1 MDRRGR
7 VADRRWCVL
16 PSPAVSP
23 RLSVRHKLTLF
34 STLVILAV
42 SSGFTWVSLGLARR
56 AIEEDLRNRA
66 IVYAR
71 EVAAAIGRGRELE
84 SGPALHQLIVR
95 LLEIRTSVL
104 QLDVLTFDADG
115 MTLVA
120 SNEPRSQLSFN
131 WSDAEDVQRGRVI
144 SRAISR
150 GGEHHWEVMA
160 PITLEGAVAGA
171 VAVKFSAQR
180 SDELIGRIRFWALTL
195 AGASL
200 VLMGVLMTLA
210 IQYVV
215 DRPIRRFMDAI
226 SAAADDGAPAPVSV
240 TTTDEFGVLARHFN
254 EMVARIAR
262 FSEELRTRIAEATGE
277 LDHRVRQVEQLNVLL
292 YEMQR
297 RLSHAERLAL
307 SGRVMAE
314 VAHEVGTPLH
324 SVAGHL
330 ELLRK
335 DLPPDLLSEDVTR
348 RLGVIETQVTRVIEI
363 IGRLL
368 DATRRVPGE
377 PTAVDLN
384 ALVRDTAEL
393 VRPGLAGARLTLDV
407 RGEPG
412 LPAVLGQRDQLQQV
426 ILNLLTNAIDAT
438 PPAGRVAM
446 TTRSRPGQDEVE
458 IAIADTGHGISPADR
473 KHVFE
478 PFFSTK
484 ESGRGT
490 GLGLFITAEIV
501 REHKGRIELD
511 SDEGSGSTFR
521 VCLPALRTDG

>member
-1 MDRRGR
+1 
-7 VADRRWCVL
+7 L
-16 PSPAVSP
+16 

-56 AIEEDLRNRA
+56 AIEEDLQNRA
-66 IVYAR
+66 IIYAR
-71 EVAAAIGRGRELE
+71 EVAAAIGGGRELG

-95 LLEIRTSVL
+95 FLEIRPTVL

-115 MTLVA
+115 TTLVA
-120 SNEPRSQLSFN
+120 SNEPTSQLSLN
-131 WSDAEDVQRGRVI
+131 WSDAEDVQRGRVV
-144 SRAISR
+144 SRAVSR
-150 GGEHHWEVMA
+150 GGQHHWEVMA

-195 AGASL
+195 AGVSL
-200 VLMGVLMTLA
+200 VLMGVLMTVA
-210 IQYVV
+210 IQIVV

-226 SAAADDGAPAPVSV
+226 SAVADDGAPAPVTV

-254 EMVARIAR
+254 EMVARIER

-335 DLPPDLLSEDVTR
+335 DLPPALLSEDVTR
-348 RLGVIETQVTRVIEI
+348 RLGIIEAQVARVIDI
-363 IGRLL
+363 ISRLL

-393 VRPGLAGARLTLDV
+393 VRPGLTGARLTLSV
-407 RGEPG
+407 RTEPR
-412 LPAVLGQRDQLQQV
+412 LPAVLGQ
-426 ILNLLTNAIDAT
+426 LLTNAIDAT
-438 PPAGRVAM
+438 PPDGRVEM
-446 TTRSRPGQDEVE
+446 TTRTRPGQDEVE
-458 IAIADTGHGISPADR
+458 IAIADTGRGISPADR
-473 KHVFE
+473 KRIFD

-484 ESGRGT
+484 EAGHGT
-490 GLGLFITAEIV
+490 GLGLFITGEIV

-511 SDEGSGSTFR
+511 SNEGSGCTFR
-521 VCLPALRTDG
+521 VCLPAARSEG

>member
-1 MDRRGR
+1 
-7 VADRRWCVL
+7 L
-16 PSPAVSP
+16 
-23 RLSVRHKLTLF
+23 RLSVRLKLTLF
-34 STLVILAV
+34 STLVILVV
-42 SSGFTWVSLGLARR
+42 SSGFTWVSLQLARR

-71 EVAAAIGRGRELE
+71 EVAAAIGGRLELE
-84 SGPALHQLIVR
+84 SGPALQQLIAR

-104 QLDVLTFDADG
+104 QLDVLTYDVDG
-115 MTLVA
+115 LTLVA

-150 GGEHHWEVMA
+150 GTEHHWEVMA
-160 PITLEGAVAGA
+160 PITLGGSVAGA

-180 SDELIGRIRFWALTL
+180 SDQLIGRIQFWALAL
-195 AGASL
+195 AGVSL
-200 VLMGVLMTLA
+200 ALMAVLMTTA
-210 IQYVV
+210 IQVVV
-215 DRPIRRFMDAI
+215 DRPIRRFMEAI
-226 SAAADDGAPAPVSV
+226 SAATDDGAPAPVAV
-240 TTTDEFGVLARHFN
+240 KTTDEFGVLAEHFN
-254 EMVARIAR
+254 EMVTRIAR
-262 FSEELRTRIAEATGE
+262 FSDELKTRIAEATSE

-335 DLPPDLLSEDVTR
+335 DLPPSLTSDDVTR
-348 RLGVIETQVTRVIEI
+348 RLSIIETQVARVIEI
-363 IGRLL
+363 ISRLL
-368 DATRRVPGE
+368 DATRRAPSE

-384 ALVRDTAEL
+384 ALIRDTAEL
-393 VRPGLAGARLTLDV
+393 VRPALPGARLTLDV
-407 RGEPG
+407 RTEPT
-412 LPAVLGQRDQLQQV
+412 LPAVLGQRDQLQQM

-438 PPAGRVAM
+438 PPDGRVEM
-446 TTRSRPGQDEVE
+446 STRYRPEPNEVE
-458 IAIADTGHGISPADR
+458 IAIIDTGPGISPADR
-473 KHVFE
+473 KHIFE

-484 ESGRGT
+484 EAGHGT

-511 SDEGSGSTFR
+511 SDEGNGSTFR
-521 VCLPALRTDG
+521 VCLPALRSQG

>member
-1 MDRRGR
+1 M
-7 VADRRWCVL
+7 
-16 PSPAVSP
+16 

-56 AIEEDLRNRA
+56 AIEEDLQNRA

-84 SGPALHQLIVR
+84 SGPELHQLIVR

-104 QLDVLTFDADG
+104 QLDVLAYDADG
-115 MTLVA
+115 LTLVA

-144 SRAISR
+144 SRAVSR

-180 SDELIGRIRFWALTL
+180 SDELIGRIQFWALTL

-200 VLMGVLMTLA
+200 ALMGVLMTVA

-226 SAAADDGAPAPVSV
+226 SAAADDGAPAPVTV

-330 ELLRK
+330 ELLRR
-335 DLPPDLLSEDVTR
+335 DLPPNLLSEDVTR
-348 RLGVIETQVTRVIEI
+348 RLGIIETQVARVIEI
-363 IGRLL
+363 ISRLL

-393 VRPGLAGARLTLDV
+393 VRPGLAGARLTLEV
-407 RGEPG
+407 RTEPG
-412 LPAVLGQRDQLQQV
+412 LPTVLGQRDQLQQV

-438 PPAGRVAM
+438 PPDGSVTM
-446 TTRSRPGQDEVE
+446 TTRGRAGQEEVE
-458 IAIADTGHGISPADR
+458 IAIADTGHGISAADR
-473 KHVFE
+473 RHIFE

-484 ESGRGT
+484 EAGHGT

-501 REHKGRIELD
+501 REHKGRIEVD
-511 SDEGSGSTFR
+511 SDEGSGATFR
-521 VCLPALRTDG
+521 VCLPALRTEE

>member
-1 MDRRGR
+1 M
-7 VADRRWCVL
+7 
-16 PSPAVSP
+16 

-34 STLVILAV
+34 STLVILVV

-56 AIEEDLRNRA
+56 AIEEDLQNRA
-66 IVYAR
+66 IIYAR
-71 EVAAAIGRGRELE
+71 EVAAAIGGGRELG
-84 SGPALHQLIVR
+84 SGPALHQLIVGF
-95 LLEIRTSVL
+95 LEIRPTVL
-104 QLDVLTFDADG
+104 QLDVLTFDAEG
-115 MTLVA
+115 TTLVA

-131 WSDAEDVQRGRVI
+131 WSDAEDVQRGRVV
-144 SRAISR
+144 SRAVSR
-150 GGEHHWEVMA
+150 GREHHWEVMA

-195 AGASL
+195 AGVSL
-200 VLMGVLMTLA
+200 VLMGVLMTVA
-210 IQYVV
+210 IQIVV

-226 SAAADDGAPAPVSV
+226 SAVADDGAPAPVSV
-240 TTTDEFGVLARHFN
+240 TTSDEFGVLARHFN
-254 EMVARIAR
+254 EMVARIER

-277 LDHRVRQVEQLNVLL
+277 LDRRVRQVERLNVLL

-335 DLPPDLLSEDVTR
+335 DLPPALLSEDVTR
-348 RLGVIETQVTRVIEI
+348 RLAIIEAQVARVIEI
-363 IGRLL
+363 ISRLL

-393 VRPGLAGARLTLDV
+393 VRPGLAGARL
-407 RGEPG
+407 
-412 LPAVLGQRDQLQQV
+412 
-426 ILNLLTNAIDAT
+426 IDAT
-438 PPAGRVAM
+438 PPDGRVEM
-446 TTRSRPGQDEVE
+446 TTRTRPGQDEVE
-458 IAIADTGHGISPADR
+458 IAIADTGRGISLADR
-473 KHVFE
+473 KHIFE

-484 ESGRGT
+484 EAGHGT
-490 GLGLFITAEIV
+490 GLGLFITGEIV

-511 SDEGSGSTFR
+511 SKAGSGCTFR
-521 VCLPALRTDG
+521 VCLPAVRSEG

>member
-1 MDRRGR
+1 M
-7 VADRRWCVL
+7 
-16 PSPAVSP
+16 
-23 RLSVRHKLTLF
+23 RLSVRHKLILF
-34 STLVILAV
+34 STLAILVV
-42 SSGFTWVSLGLARR
+42 SSGFTWVSLVLARR
-56 AIEEDLRNRA
+56 AIEEDFQNRA

-71 EVAAAIGRGRELE
+71 EVAAAIGGGRELKTE
-84 SGPALHQLIVR
+84 PVRQLIER
-95 LLEIRTSVL
+95 LLEIRPSVL
-104 QLDVLTFDADG
+104 HLDVLTFDFEG

-120 SNEPRSQLSFN
+120 TNEPGAQLSFG
-131 WSDAEDVQRGRVI
+131 WSDAEDVQRGRIV
-144 SRAISR
+144 SRAVTTAT
-150 GGEHHWEVMA
+150 GHHWEVMA

-171 VAVKFSAQR
+171 VAVKFSARR

-195 AGASL
+195 AGLSL
-200 VLMGVLMTLA
+200 VLMGVLMSVA
-210 IQYVV
+210 IQFVV
-215 DRPIRRFMDAI
+215 DRPIRRFMHAI
-226 SAAADDGAPAPVSV
+226 STVSDDGVPAAVSL
-240 TTTDEFGVLARHFN
+240 TRSDEFGVLARHFN
-254 EMVARIAR
+254 EMMARIER

-335 DLPPDLLSEDVTR
+335 DLPPALLSEDVTR
-348 RLGVIETQVTRVIEI
+348 RFTIIEAQVSRVIEI
-363 IGRLL
+363 ISRLL
-368 DATRRVPGE
+368 DATRRVPSE

-407 RGEPG
+407 STEPM

-438 PPAGRVAM
+438 PPDGRVAM
-446 TTRSRPGQDEVE
+446 TTRTRPGQEEVE
-458 IAIADTGHGISPADR
+458 IAIADTGLGIAPADR
-473 KHVFE
+473 KHIFE

-484 ESGRGT
+484 EAGHGT
-490 GLGLFITAEIV
+490 GLGLFITGEIV

-521 VCLPALRTDG
+521 VCLPAVRDAG

>member
-1 MDRRGR
+1 MPERHHRVTGGGR
-7 VADRRWCVL
+7 L
-16 PSPAVSP
+16 

-34 STLVILAV
+34 STLVILVV

-56 AIEEDLRNRA
+56 AIEEDLQNRA

-71 EVAAAIGRGRELE
+71 EVAAALGGGRKLE
-84 SGPALHQLIVR
+84 SGPALQQLIGR

-131 WSDAEDVQRGRVI
+131 WTDAEDVQRGRVI

-150 GGEHHWEVMA
+150 GREHHWEVMA
-160 PITLEGAVAGA
+160 PITLGGAVAGA

-180 SDELIGRIRFWALTL
+180 SDQLIGRIQFWALTL
-195 AGASL
+195 AGISL

-210 IQYVV
+210 IQIVV

-226 SAAADDGAPAPVSV
+226 SAATDDGAPTPVTV
-240 TTTDEFGVLARHFN
+240 TTTDEFGVLADHFN

-335 DLPPDLLSEDVTR
+335 DLPPALLSDDVTR
-348 RLGVIETQVTRVIEI
+348 RLGVIETQVARVIEI

-368 DATRRVPGE
+368 DATRRAPSE
-377 PTAVDLN
+377 PTAVELN

-407 RGEPG
+407 RTEPR
-412 LPAVLGQRDQLQQV
+412 LPTVLGQRDQLQQV

-438 PPAGRVAM
+438 PPDGRVAM
-446 TTRSRPGQDEVE
+446 TTRARPGQDEVE
-458 IAIADTGHGISPADR
+458 IAIADTGPGISPDDR
-473 KHVFE
+473 KHIFE

-484 ESGRGT
+484 EAGHGT

-511 SDEGSGSTFR
+511 SAAASGSTFR
-521 VCLPALRTDG
+521 VCLPALRGHV

>member
-1 MDRRGR
+1 PGRRGR
-7 VADRRWCVL
+7 L
-16 PSPAVSP
+16 

-84 SGPALHQLIVR
+84 SGPEIHHLIVR

-104 QLDVLTFDADG
+104 QLDVLAYDADG
-115 MTLVA
+115 LTLVA
-120 SNEPRSQLSFN
+120 SNEPRSQLSFT

-144 SRAISR
+144 SRAVSR

-180 SDELIGRIRFWALTL
+180 SDQLIGRIQFWALTL

-200 VLMGVLMTLA
+200 VLMGVLMTVA

-226 SAAADDGAPAPVSV
+226 SAAADDGAPAPVTV

-254 EMVARIAR
+254 EMVARIER

-330 ELLRK
+330 ELLRR
-335 DLPPDLLSEDVTR
+335 DLSPGLLSEDVTR
-348 RLGVIETQVTRVIEI
+348 RLGIIETQVARVIEI
-363 IGRLL
+363 ISRLL

-393 VRPGLAGARLTLDV
+393 VRPGLAGARLTLEV
-407 RGEPG
+407 RTEPG
-412 LPAVLGQRDQLQQV
+412 LPTVLGQRDQLQQV
-426 ILNLLTNAIDAT
+426 ILNFLTNAIDASPLDGSVT
-438 PPAGRVAM
+438 M
-446 TTRSRPGQDEVE
+446 TTRSRAGQEEVE
-458 IAIADTGHGISPADR
+458 IAIADTGHGISAADR
-473 KHVFE
+473 KHIFE

-484 ESGRGT
+484 EAGRGT

-501 REHKGRIELD
+501 REHKGRIEVD
-511 SDEGSGSTFR
+511 SEEGKGATFR
-521 VCLPALRTDG
+521 VCLPALGTEA

>member
-1 MDRRGR
+1 M
-7 VADRRWCVL
+7 
-16 PSPAVSP
+16 
-23 RLSVRHKLTLF
+23 
-34 STLVILAV
+34 
-42 SSGFTWVSLGLARR
+42 
-56 AIEEDLRNRA
+56 
-66 IVYAR
+66 
-71 EVAAAIGRGRELE
+71 
-84 SGPALHQLIVR
+84 
-95 LLEIRTSVL
+95 
-104 QLDVLTFDADG
+104 
-115 MTLVA
+115 
-120 SNEPRSQLSFN
+120 
-131 WSDAEDVQRGRVI
+131 
-144 SRAISR
+144 
-150 GGEHHWEVMA
+150 
-160 PITLEGAVAGA
+160 
-171 VAVKFSAQR
+171 
-180 SDELIGRIRFWALTL
+180 
-195 AGASL
+195 
-200 VLMGVLMTLA
+200 
-210 IQYVV
+210 
-215 DRPIRRFMDAI
+215 
-226 SAAADDGAPAPVSV
+226 
-240 TTTDEFGVLARHFN
+240 
-254 EMVARIAR
+254 
-262 FSEELRTRIAEATGE
+262 
-277 LDHRVRQVEQLNVLL
+277 
-292 YEMQR
+292 
-297 RLSHAERLAL
+297 
-307 SGRVMAE
+307 
-314 VAHEVGTPLH
+314 
-324 SVAGHL
+324 
-330 ELLRK
+330 
-335 DLPPDLLSEDVTR
+335 
-348 RLGVIETQVTRVIEI
+348 TRVIEI

-438 PPAGRVAM
+438 PPDGRVAM

>member
-1 MDRRGR
+1 
-7 VADRRWCVL
+7 L
-16 PSPAVSP
+16 

-34 STLVILAV
+34 STLVILVV

-56 AIEEDLRNRA
+56 AIEEDLQNRA

-71 EVAAAIGRGRELE
+71 EVAAAIGSGRELG
-84 SGPALHQLIVR
+84 SGRALHQLIVR
-95 LLEIRTSVL
+95 FLEIRPTVL
-104 QLDVLTFDADG
+104 QLDVLTFDAEG
-115 MTLVA
+115 TTLVA

-131 WSDAEDVQRGRVI
+131 WSDAEDVQRGRVV
-144 SRAISR
+144 SRAVSR

-195 AGASL
+195 AGVSL
-200 VLMGVLMTLA
+200 VLMGVLMTVA
-210 IQYVV
+210 IQIVV

-226 SAAADDGAPAPVSV
+226 SAVSDDGAPAPVTV
-240 TTTDEFGVLARHFN
+240 ATTDEFGVLARHFN
-254 EMVARIAR
+254 EMVARIGR

-335 DLPPDLLSEDVTR
+335 DLPPALLSEDVTR
-348 RLGVIETQVTRVIEI
+348 RLGIIEAQVARVIDI
-363 IGRLL
+363 ISRLL

-393 VRPGLAGARLTLDV
+393 VRPGLTGARLTLSV
-407 RGEPG
+407 RTEPR

-438 PPAGRVAM
+438 PPDGRVEM
-446 TTRSRPGQDEVE
+446 TTRTRPGQDEVE
-458 IAIADTGHGISPADR
+458 IAIADTGRGISLADR
-473 KHVFE
+473 KHIFE

-484 ESGRGT
+484 EAGHGT
-490 GLGLFITAEIV
+490 GLGLFITGEIV

-511 SDEGSGSTFR
+511 SHEGSGCTFR
-521 VCLPALRTDG
+521 VCLPAVRSEG

>member
-1 MDRRGR
+1 MAVSSPAGNGPVSGRRLTKCAAGTGMRSLRPGRALSLDGIASFAREPHMVASSSFSDYRQSYQGDPVRGR
-7 VADRRWCVL
+7 VADRRGCVL

-71 EVAAAIGRGRELE
+71 EVAAAIWRGRELE

-120 SNEPRSQLSFN
+120 SNEPRGQLSFN

-277 LDHRVRQVEQLNVLL
+277 LDHHVRQVEQLNVLL

-307 SGRVMAE
+307 AGRIMAE

-330 ELLRK
+330 ELLRQ
-335 DLPPDLLSEDVTR
+335 DLPPSALSDDERRRLSVIDAQLARVTQIIAQLLDLTR
-348 RLGVIETQVTRVIEI
+348 RTPGEPEAVDVNRLVTEI
-363 IGRLL
+363 PEVVRPGIVAAGLRL
-368 DATRRVPGE
+368 DATTQPS
-377 PTAVDLN
+377 
-384 ALVRDTAEL
+384 
-393 VRPGLAGARLTLDV
+393 
-407 RGEPG
+407 
-412 LPAVLGQRDQLQQV
+412 LPPIEGYANQLQQV
-426 ILNLLTNAIDAT
+426 VLNLLTNAVDAT
-438 PPAGRVAM
+438 PA
-446 TTRSRPGQDEVE
+446 
-458 IAIADTGHGISPADR
+458 
-473 KHVFE
+473 
-478 PFFSTK
+478 
-484 ESGRGT
+484 
-490 GLGLFITAEIV
+490 
-501 REHKGRIELD
+501 
-511 SDEGSGSTFR
+511 
-521 VCLPALRTDG
+521 